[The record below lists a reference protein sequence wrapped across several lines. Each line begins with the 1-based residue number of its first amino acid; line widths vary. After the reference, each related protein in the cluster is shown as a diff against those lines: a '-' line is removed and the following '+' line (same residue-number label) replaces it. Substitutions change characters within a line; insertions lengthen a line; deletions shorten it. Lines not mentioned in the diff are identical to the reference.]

1 VEVPHYLI
9 AEINPK
15 AGDGKA
21 TYCDRHHFLCCERA
35 LSLNW
40 GRSHALETKKMGRKP
55 NQICAHCNQPI
66 ATPRKRRHV
75 GYDGWLKGHAPLIIA
90 MYKEG
95 KGADTILGVLASKKD
110 VILHYGGNPNWK
122 MALRGTIFY
131 ILARHGFAYHGA
143 VANRTIRKSAGADAR
158 LIENYDDAA

>member
-1 VEVPHYLI
+1 
-9 AEINPK
+9 
-15 AGDGKA
+15 
-21 TYCDRHHFLCCERA
+21 
-35 LSLNW
+35 
-40 GRSHALETKKMGRKP
+40 MGRKP

-110 VILHYGGNPNWK
+110 GYSTMAATLIGRWPCAERSSIFWLATGLHIMGQLPIAPYASLPVP
-122 MALRGTIFY
+122 TP
-131 ILARHGFAYHGA
+131 
-143 VANRTIRKSAGADAR
+143 D
-158 LIENYDDAA
+158 